1 MSFVQKIIKELI
13 ATPPASREDILA
25 VERRL
30 AHQSPGAVFPTTMAL
45 LKAYHDLLEKKKISR
60 NKTLEGLLQ
69 KHPMRTLSGV
79 AIITVLARPYPCPGK
94 CSYCPTEVRMP
105 KSYLEKEPAA
115 WRALI
120 LQFDP
125 YTQMRSRIETLTA
138 NGHPTDKIELIVKGG
153 TWSAYPAA
161 YQRWFLKRC
170 FDGANDA
177 GNSATPEQYTALLT
191 KSKEPVAPAD
201 EPSTRLEK
209 EHRQVDNT
217 DGWIDAEPISDAA
230 IEEAHR
236 ANEQSAHRI
245 IGITLETRP
254 DWVTAKEV
262 ARLRALGCTRIEL
275 GVQHT
280 DPAIL
285 KGVNRGHDIEGVK
298 RAALFLRE
306 AGFKVDFHMMPQLP
320 NATPEKDI
328 AAFDMLWDDPDLRP
342 DMIKIYPC
350 VVLKTAELF
359 QWWQNGTYKPYPLEQ
374 LIEVLITV
382 KSRIPRY
389 VRISRLI
396 RDIPADYIY
405 DGNVVTNLRQT
416 IQSLMKKRGL
426 TCHCLRCREIGH
438 QQHVTHNMKH
448 VTLFID
454 EYEASSGKEYFLS
467 FEDADRTAVYAFCR
481 LRIPARIVQKKSMT
495 PELDAFIP
503 EITDSAFIR
512 ELHTYGHL
520 IPIGGQG
527 GVQHTGFGKQ
537 LMEKAEE
544 IVKNHGIKKIA
555 VIAGVG
561 VRAYY
566 RKIGYKRDGTYM
578 VKNIDGSTKQRPK

>member
-1 MSFVQKIIKELI
+1 MSFAQKIIEELI

-30 AHQSPGAVFPTTMAL
+30 AHANPGALFPTTMEL
-45 LKAYHDLLEKKKISR
+45 LKVYHDLLKTKKISR
-60 NKTLEGLLQ
+60 KEALEKLLQ

-120 LQFDP
+120 LKFDP

-161 YQRWFLKRC
+161 YQCWFLKRC

-177 GNSATPEQYTALLT
+177 GSKETPEQYTTLLLE
-191 KSKEPVAPAD
+191 SKEPIAPAD
-201 EPSTRLEK
+201 EPTTRLEK

-217 DGWIDAEPISDAA
+217 DGWVDAEPVDFVA
-230 IEEAHR
+230 IEAAHR
-236 ANEQSAHRI
+236 TNERGAHRI

-262 ARLRALGCTRIEL
+262 ARLRTLGCTRIEL

-285 KGVNRGHDIEGVK
+285 KGVNRGHDIAGVK
-298 RAALFLRE
+298 RATLLLRE

-328 AAFDMLWDDPDLRP
+328 AAFDLLWNDPALRP
-342 DMIKIYPC
+342 DMLKIYPC
-350 VVLKTAELF
+350 VVLKTAEIF
-359 QWWQNGTYKPYPLEQ
+359 QWWQDGMYKPYALEQ
-374 LIEVLITV
+374 LIEMLITV

-396 RDIPADYIY
+396 RDIPANYIY
-405 DGNVVTNLRQT
+405 DGNIVTNLRQT
-416 IQSLMKKRGL
+416 IQALMKKRGL

-438 QQHVTHNMKH
+438 QQHRTQNMKQ
-448 VTLFID
+448 VTLFVD
-454 EYEASSGKEYFLS
+454 EYEASNGKEYFLS
-467 FEDADRTAVYAFCR
+467 FEDPKRTTVYAFCR
-481 LRIPARIVQKKSMT
+481 LRIPARIVQKKSVT
-495 PELDAFIP
+495 PGLDALIP

-520 IPIGGQG
+520 IPIGADGD
-527 GVQHTGFGKQ
+527 VQHRGFGKQ
-537 LMEKAEE
+537 LMEEAER
-544 IVKNHGIKKIA
+544 IVRKNGVTKIA

-561 VRAYY
+561 VREYY
-566 RKIGYKRDGTYM
+566 RKIGYERNGTYM
-578 VKNIDGSTKQRPK
+578 VKTMMER